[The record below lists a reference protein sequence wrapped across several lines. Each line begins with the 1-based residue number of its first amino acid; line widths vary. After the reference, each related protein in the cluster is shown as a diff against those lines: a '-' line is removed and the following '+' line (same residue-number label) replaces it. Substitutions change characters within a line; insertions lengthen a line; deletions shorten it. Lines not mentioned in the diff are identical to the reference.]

1 MKRKLILSIG
11 FAIIALTCI
20 TFIILLIR
28 DFGNEEIDPI
38 GQKIIIP
45 IYFFFAFPIILQE
58 LSLLRSVYKLIAF
71 NPRRSAKIC
80 YVISAVI
87 ISVALIFGLLVFTK
101 VITYH
106 ILPERPSAESSRF
119 AGLLLLT
126 EWSAVIVSFAL
137 GSVSCDK

>member
-20 TFIILLIR
+20 TIIAFLIR
-28 DFGNEEIDPI
+28 ELGNEEIDPI
-38 GQKIIIP
+38 DKEMIILVC
-45 IYFFFAFPIILQE
+45 FFWGLPIILQE

-87 ISVALIFGLLVFTK
+87 ISVALIFELLVFTK
-101 VITYH
+101 VITYYK
-106 ILPERPSAESSRF
+106 RPSFAE
-119 AGLLLLT
+119 LLLLT

>member
-20 TFIILLIR
+20 TIIAFLIR
-28 DFGNEEIDPI
+28 DLGNEEIDPI
-38 GQKIIIP
+38 DKEMIILVC
-45 IYFFFAFPIILQE
+45 FFWGLPIILQE

-87 ISVALIFGLLVFTK
+87 ISVALIFELLVFTK

-106 ILPERPSAESSRF
+106 ILPERPSLAE
-119 AGLLLLT
+119 LLLLT

-137 GSVSCDK
+137 GSVSCDN

>member
-20 TFIILLIR
+20 TIIAFLIR
-28 DFGNEEIDPI
+28 ELGNEEIDPI
-38 GQKIIIP
+38 DKEMIILVC
-45 IYFFFAFPIILQE
+45 FFWGLPIILQE

-87 ISVALIFGLLVFTK
+87 ISVALIFELLVFTK

-106 ILPERPSAESSRF
+106 TRPSFAE
-119 AGLLLLT
+119 LLLLT

-137 GSVSCDK
+137 GSVSCDN

>member
-20 TFIILLIR
+20 TIIAFLIR
-28 DFGNEEIDPI
+28 ELGNEEIDPI
-38 GQKIIIP
+38 DKEMIILVC
-45 IYFFFAFPIILQE
+45 FFWGLPIILQE

-87 ISVALIFGLLVFTK
+87 ISVALIFELLVFTK

-106 ILPERPSAESSRF
+106 TMPAFAE
-119 AGLLLLT
+119 LLLLT

>member
-20 TFIILLIR
+20 TIIAFLIR
-28 DFGNEEIDPI
+28 DLGNEEIDPI
-38 GQKIIIP
+38 DKEMIILVC
-45 IYFFFAFPIILQE
+45 FFWGLPIILQE

-87 ISVALIFGLLVFTK
+87 ISVALIFELLVFTK

-106 ILPERPSAESSRF
+106 TMPAFAE
-119 AGLLLLT
+119 LLLLT

>member
-20 TFIILLIR
+20 TIIAFLIR
-28 DFGNEEIDPI
+28 DLGNEEIDPI
-38 GQKIIIP
+38 DKEIIIP
-45 IYFFFAFPIILQE
+45 IYFFFAFSIILQE

-71 NPRRSAKIC
+71 NPRKSAKIC
-80 YVISAVI
+80 YIISAVI
-87 ISVALIFGLLVFTK
+87 ISVALIFELLVFTK

-106 ILPERPSAESSRF
+106 TMPAFAE
-119 AGLLLLT
+119 LLLLT

>member
-20 TFIILLIR
+20 TIIAFLIR
-28 DFGNEEIDPI
+28 ELGNEEIDPI
-38 GQKIIIP
+38 DKEIIIP
-45 IYFFFAFPIILQE
+45 IYFFFAFSIILQE

-87 ISVALIFGLLVFTK
+87 ISVALIFELLVFTK

-106 ILPERPSAESSRF
+106 TMPERPSF

-126 EWSAVIVSFAL
+126 EWSAIIVSFAL
-137 GSVSCDK
+137 GSVSCDN